1 MSELLYG
8 RHAVLEA
15 LRADRRQ
22 VYRLWVEGD
31 ANQQTGGIVGEI
43 LAAAKRSNLPVRYL
57 QGGMFDKFRNEQT
70 NAQGVALETG
80 DYPYVEWED
89 CLALAKQRQEQ
100 PLLLILDHLQ
110 DPQNLGTLIRTAEAM
125 GVHGILMP
133 DRRAARITPAVS
145 NASAGA
151 VEHLRVAQVT
161 NLNRAIDDLKQNNIW
176 VAGLDG
182 DPTVPPAN
190 EVRLDG
196 ALAHRRRQR
205 GRRVEQADARAVR
218 FPAAAADARP
228 GREPERRRGGQHRAV
243 SGGAGAIR
251 RITLRACRL
260 LTAHR
265 DP

>member
-89 CLALAKQRQEQ
+89 CLALARQRQEQ

-161 NLNRAIDDLKQNNIW
+161 NINRAIDDLKQNNIW

-196 ALAHRRRQR
+196 ALAIVVGSEGEGLSRLTRERCDFLLRLPMHGQ
-205 GRRVEQADARAVR
+205 VESLNAAVAGSIVLYLAAQARS
-218 FPAAAADARP
+218 AA
-228 GREPERRRGGQHRAV
+228 
-243 SGGAGAIR
+243 
-251 RITLRACRL
+251 
-260 LTAHR
+260 
-265 DP
+265 

>member
-161 NLNRAIDDLKQNNIW
+161 NINRAIDDLKQNNIW

-196 ALAHRRRQR
+196 ALALVVGSEGEGLSRLTRERCDFLLRLPMHGQ
-205 GRRVEQADARAVR
+205 VESLNAAVAGSIVLYLAAQARS
-218 FPAAAADARP
+218 AA
-228 GREPERRRGGQHRAV
+228 
-243 SGGAGAIR
+243 
-251 RITLRACRL
+251 
-260 LTAHR
+260 
-265 DP
+265 

>member
-8 RHAVLEA
+8 RHSVLEA
-15 LRADRRQ
+15 LRAGRRQ

-31 ANQQTGGIVGEI
+31 ANQQTGGIVAEI
-43 LAAAKRSNLPVRYL
+43 LATAKSSNLPVRYL
-57 QGGMFDKFRNEQT
+57 QGGMFDKFRNEQV

-80 DYPYVEWED
+80 DYPYVEWEG
-89 CLALAKQRQEQ
+89 CLALAKQRQEH

-125 GVHGILMP
+125 GVHGILIP

-161 NLNRAIDDLKQNNIW
+161 NINRTIDDLKQNNIW

-182 DPTVPPAN
+182 DPSVPAASQ
-190 EVRLDG
+190 VRLDG
-196 ALAHRRRQR
+196 ALAIVVGSEGEGLSKLTRERCDFLLRLPMHGQ
-205 GRRVEQADARAVR
+205 VESLNASVAGSIVLYLAAQARSFA
-218 FPAAAADARP
+218 
-228 GREPERRRGGQHRAV
+228 
-243 SGGAGAIR
+243 
-251 RITLRACRL
+251 
-260 LTAHR
+260 
-265 DP
+265 